1 MKLGFFVVEGFW
13 GFRDT
18 VKFMYLLLWWEDGVG
33 DVMAMA
39 SFAAIDDMVQQ
50 VWEMYLSFDYRR
62 LCQM

>member
-1 MKLGFFVVEGFW
+1 M
-13 GFRDT
+13 
-18 VKFMYLLLWWEDGVG
+18 KFMYLLLWWEDGVG